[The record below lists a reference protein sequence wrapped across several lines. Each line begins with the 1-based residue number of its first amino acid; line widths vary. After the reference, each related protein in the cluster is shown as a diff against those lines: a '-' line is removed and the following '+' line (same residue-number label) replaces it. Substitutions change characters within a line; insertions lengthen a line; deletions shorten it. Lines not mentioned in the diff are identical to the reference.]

1 MTTAYSGDGI
11 TFPDNSV
18 QATAPK
24 VGMVNRVINGD
35 MRVSQRNGEASLT
48 FTGSLYTLDRWKLQT
63 STGGA
68 VQKITS
74 TIPEFA
80 KSFKYTSNASNSFLQ
95 MGQAIEY
102 LNCYDLQNKTV
113 TISFWVKA
121 NNSNAG
127 STAFKVR
134 TRISAAVDTATIFS
148 APNTDTAVTITTTA
162 TKYTVTRTLSTFG
175 SLSLEF
181 VLGAHVSGDGF
192 EITGVQLEKG
202 STATDFEYVDYGRQ
216 LIQCQRYF
224 EKSYNQDVVPGV
236 ASFTPGF
243 ASSVSSSSAPTQANG
258 CSFKVVKRANPD
270 VVTFNAVTGA
280 SGKTYRVSDGASVT
294 TTLTNA
300 GHNGIGYID
309 VPSSA
314 NGYYWHFT
322 ATAEL

>member
-1 MTTAYSGDGI
+1 MSTAYSGDGI

-18 QATAPK
+18 QATAPR
-24 VGMVNRVINGD
+24 VGMVNRLINSD

-48 FTGSLYTLDRWKLQT
+48 FTGSPYTLDRWKLQA
-63 STGGA
+63 SSGGA
-68 VQKITS
+68 VQQITS

-95 MGQAIEY
+95 MGQQIEY

-134 TRISAAVDTATIFS
+134 TRINAGVDATTVFS
-148 APNTDTAVTITTTA
+148 GPNTDTAVTITTTA

-175 SLSLEF
+175 ALSLEF

-202 STATDFEYVDYGRQ
+202 STATDFEYVDYGSQ
-216 LIQCQRYF
+216 LQMCQRYYVKLSDPTYTAGTLINGMN
-224 EKSYNQDVVPGV
+224 EGTTASYFALNV
-236 ASFTPGF
+236 AMRAAPAISF
-243 ASSVSSSSAPTQANG
+243 ASLTLGTGAGTPTVTSVSSIANIG
-258 CSFKVVKRANPD
+258 SGVVFVLN
-270 VVTFNAVTGA
+270 VA
-280 SGKTYRVSDGASVT
+280 SG
-294 TTLTNA
+294 LT
-300 GHNGIGYID
+300 IGYATRTRITASTGYLD
-309 VPSSA
+309 FSS
-314 NGYYWHFT
+314 
-322 ATAEL
+322 EL

>member
-24 VGMVNRVINGD
+24 SGMVNRIINGD
-35 MRVSQRNGEASLT
+35 MRVSQRNAGASLT
-48 FTGSLYTLDRWKLQT
+48 FTGSPYTLDRWKLQA
-63 STGGA
+63 SSGGA
-68 VQKITS
+68 VQQITS

-95 MGQAIEY
+95 MGQQIEY

-127 STAFKVR
+127 STTFKVR
-134 TRISAAVDTATIFS
+134 TRISAAVDAAAIFS

-162 TKYTVTRTLSTFG
+162 AKYTVTRTLSTFG
-175 SLSLEF
+175 ALSLEF

-202 STATDFEYVDYGRQ
+202 STATDFEYVDYSQQ
-216 LIQCQRYF
+216 LNRCQRYY
-224 EKSYNQDVVPGV
+224 EVGGGV
-236 ASFTPGF
+236 TATALGTGGIY
-243 ASSVSSSSAPTQANG
+243 TQWG
-258 CSFKVVKRANPD
+258 FKVTKR
-270 VVTFNAVTGA
+270 VTA
-280 SGKTYRVSDGASVT
+280 
-294 TTLTNA
+294 TLTNSRSVSA
-300 GHNGIGYID
+300 GGDLIN
-309 VPSSA
+309 
-314 NGYYWHFT
+314 YWYQASNDSGSNPFT
-322 ATAEL
+322 WQATAEL